1 MEVALSQIFE
11 SLTYKAMEE
20 EKSLKDVVLFAR
32 DRIEKSLDLGK
43 SAEELIEKEIQPMLS
58 QYMKNTYESLYIAI
72 IDTSG
77 LVRTPYNPYD
87 SLNIKNIPNLW
98 SRLKSLKTGETYFVP
113 VNITSIEPSPKSYIY
128 TKLKDGRILV
138 IFGKF
143 STSVYTE
150 NANLMRN
157 ISIYLDR
164 VAVFNQY
171 KKFIF
176 GFGLTEFPKKITTK
190 HPYITEVLK
199 TVVFHEIPQFNEP
212 VLLYLRLNFFSI
224 FSVLIVTLFAYL
236 LALLSIEFAARRVYK
251 VISGD
256 LKKSGNLLLQ
266 LTDSNLPQNL
276 RVDEFKTA
284 EIYEAIKFLLEITQ
298 KIREE
303 SEKNRSL
310 YIEFKESFYDFSEK
324 LATIAERFD
333 PDAHNHLK
341 RVKHI
346 TRLILD
352 HLELEE
358 SYKSEIVEYSVLHD
372 IGKIFIPAEIVT
384 KPGPLTEEERKMVR
398 EHTLLA
404 EKLLSHPELK
414 IAREIALYHHENFDG
429 TGYPFG
435 LKGEEIPLP
444 ARIVKIANTYDVLR
458 SRRPYKKPLSHSEAM
473 RVFVLGDE
481 KTKPSHFDPQLLSIF
496 LKIGAQGDPYEN
508 LL

>member
-1 MEVALSQIFE
+1 MGKS
-11 SLTYKAMEE
+11 EE
-20 EKSLKDVVLFAR
+20 EV
-32 DRIEKSLDLGK
+32 
-43 SAEELIEKEIQPMLS
+43 IEKEIQPMLS
-58 QYMKNTYESLYIAI
+58 QHKKNTYESLFIAI

-77 LVRTPYNPYD
+77 LVRTPYKPYD
-87 SLNIKNIPNLW
+87 SLNIKNIPHLL

-113 VNITSIEPSPKSYIY
+113 VDITAAEPSPKSYIY
-128 TKLKDGRILV
+128 TKLRDGRIVL

-143 STSVYTE
+143 SNSIYTE
-150 NANLMRN
+150 NINLMRN
-157 ISIYLDR
+157 ISVYLDR

-171 KKFIF
+171 KKLIF
-176 GFGLTEFPKKITTK
+176 GFGLTEFPGKITSK

-199 TVVFHEIPQFNEP
+199 TLEFREIPQFNEP
-212 VLLYLRLNFFSI
+212 VLLYIRLNFYSI
-224 FSVLIVTLFAYL
+224 YSVLIVTLFAYL
-236 LALLSIEFAARRVYK
+236 LALLSIEFAARRVYRI
-251 VISGD
+251 ISGD
-256 LKKSGNLLLQ
+256 LKKSENILLQ
-266 LTDSNLPQNL
+266 VTDSNLPQNL
-276 RVDEFKTA
+276 KLDEFKTA
-284 EIYEAIKFLLEITQ
+284 EIYESIRFLLEITR

-341 RVKHI
+341 RVKYI

-352 HLELEE
+352 NLELEE

-372 IGKIFIPAEIVT
+372 IGKIFIPAEIIT
-384 KPGPLTEEERKMVR
+384 KPGPLTEEEKKVVR

-414 IAREIALYHHENFDG
+414 IAREIAVYHHENFDG

-473 RVFVLGDE
+473 RVFVVGDE

-496 LKIGAQGDPYEN
+496 LKIVALRDPYEN